1 MQATNLK
8 TNHLTQP
15 LGIDAGTLFLSWQC
29 AEGVRQTAYEIEVT
43 AGAKTLW
50 ASGKILSSMMHTET
64 PTPVPPKMQG
74 QWRIRL
80 WDENDQPGAWST
92 ASFETGLAQADWQ
105 GVWVCPETEEPDIDC
120 TDAINAFA
128 KPNWEQKQAALEAS
142 GKGQAQPYQPHR
154 PASYLRKTFTAPA
167 GESKRLYITAKGLYA
182 AWLNGKRVGDMVLAP
197 GSFTANKHLG
207 AQTYDVTA
215 LVRDGENEL
224 LIALGDGW
232 YRSTSGVDGDRDL
245 FGKEVAVLFQLE
257 VDGKAVC
264 VSDDDMEATQCGPIR
279 QNDMQQGEVYDAR
292 LEGELSG
299 WHGVKTEPNFLPVT
313 GMNTVP
319 IREREAFA
327 GRLLRTPN
335 GETVLDFGQN
345 MAGYVEMKLTA
356 HAGQKIKLL
365 CGEALD
371 ENGNFTQENF
381 QDRNRHKEGG
391 TAQMLELVCKEG
403 ENHYKP
409 SFTIM
414 GFRYAKV
421 ETDIELTGAEFT
433 AHAVYSEMP
442 VTGSFACGNADVDQ
456 LVKNS
461 VWSQKSNFC
470 DIPTDCPTRERAG
483 WTGDMGVFIE
493 TGLTLMDCY
502 PVVEK
507 WLAECRLNQYPD
519 GRMANIAPPTSRPG
533 YMTPMLCM
541 SAGWGDAAILVPYV
555 LYKRTG
561 DRKILADNYEMMQK
575 WYAFLLGRAQQTT
588 EEQQTGAYAKY
599 TVLNGL
605 DYGEWCEPGITPMQ
619 AMMNPRKSVGTAY
632 LAYSGR
638 LLAEIAQ
645 ALGKAEDAAQY
656 RDTAEKA
663 VKAYRAAFTDNGK
676 ITSDRQCE
684 YVRAIAFALLGEEE
698 SQAAADTLNRMVAEN
713 GYHLNTGFL
722 STPFLC
728 EVLAKYGYA
737 DTAYKLLLQDTAPS
751 WLYEVKQGATTV
763 WETWTGIDA
772 NGHPSE
778 SLNHY
783 SYGAI
788 CGWLFGGVCGIHLA
802 GETLTIAPTPNPAL
816 GWAKAVYDSPVGRI
830 ESGWQYAGDAVT
842 YTITV
847 PCNRTAEV
855 TLPDGRS
862 LTLQPGTHTL

>member
-1 MQATNLK
+1 
-8 TNHLTQP
+8 
-15 LGIDAGTLFLSWQC
+15 
-29 AEGVRQTAYEIEVT
+29 
-43 AGAKTLW
+43 
-50 ASGKILSSMMHTET
+50 
-64 PTPVPPKMQG
+64 
-74 QWRIRL
+74 
-80 WDENDQPGAWST
+80 
-92 ASFETGLAQADWQ
+92 
-105 GVWVCPETEEPDIDC
+105 
-120 TDAINAFA
+120 
-128 KPNWEQKQAALEAS
+128 
-142 GKGQAQPYQPHR
+142 
-154 PASYLRKTFTAPA
+154 
-167 GESKRLYITAKGLYA
+167 
-182 AWLNGKRVGDMVLAP
+182 
-197 GSFTANKHLG
+197 
-207 AQTYDVTA
+207 
-215 LVRDGENEL
+215 
-224 LIALGDGW
+224 
-232 YRSTSGVDGDRDL
+232 
-245 FGKEVAVLFQLE
+245 
-257 VDGKAVC
+257 
-264 VSDDDMEATQCGPIR
+264 
-279 QNDMQQGEVYDAR
+279 
-292 LEGELSG
+292 
-299 WHGVKTEPNFLPVT
+299 
-313 GMNTVP
+313 
-319 IREREAFA
+319 
-327 GRLLRTPN
+327 
-335 GETVLDFGQN
+335 
-345 MAGYVEMKLTA
+345 
-356 HAGQKIKLL
+356 
-365 CGEALD
+365 
-371 ENGNFTQENF
+371 
-381 QDRNRHKEGG
+381 
-391 TAQMLELVCKEG
+391 
-403 ENHYKP
+403 
-409 SFTIM
+409 
-414 GFRYAKV
+414 
-421 ETDIELTGAEFT
+421 
-433 AHAVYSEMP
+433 
-442 VTGSFACGNADVDQ
+442 
-456 LVKNS
+456 
-461 VWSQKSNFC
+461 
-470 DIPTDCPTRERAG
+470 
-483 WTGDMGVFIE
+483 MGVFIE

-663 VKAYRAAFTDNGK
+663 VKAYRTAFTDNGK

-698 SQAAADTLNRMVAEN
+698 SQAAADTLNRMVVDN

>member
-1 MQATNLK
+1 
-8 TNHLTQP
+8 
-15 LGIDAGTLFLSWQC
+15 
-29 AEGVRQTAYEIEVT
+29 
-43 AGAKTLW
+43 
-50 ASGKILSSMMHTET
+50 
-64 PTPVPPKMQG
+64 
-74 QWRIRL
+74 
-80 WDENDQPGAWST
+80 
-92 ASFETGLAQADWQ
+92 
-105 GVWVCPETEEPDIDC
+105 
-120 TDAINAFA
+120 
-128 KPNWEQKQAALEAS
+128 
-142 GKGQAQPYQPHR
+142 
-154 PASYLRKTFTAPA
+154 
-167 GESKRLYITAKGLYA
+167 
-182 AWLNGKRVGDMVLAP
+182 
-197 GSFTANKHLG
+197 
-207 AQTYDVTA
+207 
-215 LVRDGENEL
+215 
-224 LIALGDGW
+224 
-232 YRSTSGVDGDRDL
+232 
-245 FGKEVAVLFQLE
+245 
-257 VDGKAVC
+257 
-264 VSDDDMEATQCGPIR
+264 
-279 QNDMQQGEVYDAR
+279 
-292 LEGELSG
+292 
-299 WHGVKTEPNFLPVT
+299 
-313 GMNTVP
+313 
-319 IREREAFA
+319 
-327 GRLLRTPN
+327 
-335 GETVLDFGQN
+335 
-345 MAGYVEMKLTA
+345 
-356 HAGQKIKLL
+356 
-365 CGEALD
+365 
-371 ENGNFTQENF
+371 
-381 QDRNRHKEGG
+381 
-391 TAQMLELVCKEG
+391 MLELICKEG

-421 ETDIELTGAEFT
+421 ETDIDLTGAEFT

-442 VTGSFACGNADVDQ
+442 VTGSFGCGNADVSQ
-456 LVKNS
+456 LVQNS

-541 SAGWGDAAILVPYV
+541 SVGWGDAAILVPYA

-588 EEQQTGAYAKY
+588 EEQQTGEYAQY

-663 VKAYRAAFTDNGK
+663 RLAYRAAFTNHGK

-684 YVRAIAFALLGEEE
+684 YVRAIAFGLLDEAE
-698 SQAAADTLNRMVAEN
+698 SQTAADQLNQMVLDN
-713 GYHLNTGFL
+713 GCHLNTGFL

-728 EVLAKYGYA
+728 KVLAEHGHT

-751 WLYEVKQGATTV
+751 WLYEVKKGATTV
-763 WETWTGIDA
+763 WETWTGIDEA
-772 NGHPSE
+772 GHPSE

-802 GETLTIAPTPNPAL
+802 GQTLTIAPTPNPAL

-847 PCNRTAEV
+847 PCNLTAEV
-855 TLPDGRS
+855 VLPDGRK

>member
-1 MQATNLK
+1 MQAICLK
-8 TNHLTQP
+8 INHLTAP
-15 LGIDAGTLFLSWQC
+15 LGMDGGTLFLSWQC
-29 AEGVRQTAYEIEVT
+29 TGGVRQTAYEMELT
-43 AGAKTLW
+43 AGETVLW
-50 ASGKILSSMMHTET
+50 HSGKVSGSEMHTET
-64 PTPVPPKMQG
+64 PVAVPCKTQG
-74 QWRIRL
+74 EWKIRL
-80 WDENDQPGAWST
+80 WDENDQPSAWST
-92 ASFETGLAQADWQ
+92 AAFETGLDASDWK
-105 GVWVCPETEEPDIDC
+105 GVWVCLETDEPEISC

-142 GKGQAQPYQPHR
+142 GKGKALPYRPHH
-154 PASYLRKTFTAPA
+154 PASYLRKVFTAPE
-167 GESKRLYITAKGLYA
+167 GGRKRLYITAKGLYV
-182 AWLNGKRVGDMVLAP
+182 AWLNGSRVGDAVLMP
-197 GSFTANKHLG
+197 GSFTADKHLG

-215 LVRDGENEL
+215 LVHPGENEL

-245 FGKEVAVLFQLE
+245 FGKETAVLFQLE
-257 VDGKAVC
+257 VDGKPVC
-264 VSDDDMEATQCGPIR
+264 ISDETMEATQCGPIR

-292 LEGELSG
+292 LEGELTG
-299 WHGVKTEPNFLPVT
+299 WHGVKTAPNTLPIT

-319 IREREAFA
+319 IREQEAFA
-327 GRLLRTPN
+327 GKLIHTPN

-345 MAGYVEMKLTA
+345 IAGYVEMKLTA
-356 HAGQKIKLL
+356 HAGQKITLL
-365 CGEALD
+365 CGETLD

-391 TAQMLELVCKEG
+391 TAQLLELICKEG
-403 ENHYKP
+403 KNHYKP

-414 GFRYAKV
+414 GFRYVKV
-421 ETDIELTGAEFT
+421 ETDIDLTGAEFT
-433 AHAVYSEMP
+433 AHAVYSQMP
-442 VTGSFACGNADVDQ
+442 VTGQFACGNADVEQ

-461 VWSQKSNFC
+461 VWSQKGNFC

-483 WTGDMGVFIE
+483 WTGDMGVFID

-507 WLAECRLNQYPD
+507 WLTECRLNQYPD

-541 SAGWGDAAILVPYV
+541 SAGWDDAAILVPYA
-555 LYKRTG
+555 LYQRTG
-561 DRKILADNYEMMQK
+561 DRKILADNYAMMQK

-588 EEQQTGAYAKY
+588 GEQQGGAYAKY

-619 AMMNPRKSVGTAY
+619 AMMNPRKTVGTAY

-638 LLAEIAQ
+638 LLAEIA
-645 ALGKAEDAAQY
+645 AVLGKPEEATQY

-663 VKAYRAAFTDNGK
+663 RLAYRAAFTDHGK

-684 YVRAIAFALLGEEE
+684 YVRAIAFGLLDEAE
-698 SQAAADTLNRMVAEN
+698 SQTAADQLNQLVLEN
-713 GYHLNTGFL
+713 GCHLNTGFL

-728 EVLAKYGYA
+728 KVLAEYGHT
-737 DTAYKLLLQDTAPS
+737 DTAYSLLLQDTEPS
-751 WLYEVKQGATTV
+751 WLYEVKRGATTV
-763 WETWTGIDA
+763 WETWNGIDA
-772 NGHPSE
+772 EGKPHD

-788 CGWLFGGVCGIHLA
+788 CGWLFGGVCGIRLE
-802 GETLTIAPTPNPAL
+802 GQTLTIAPTPDPAL
-816 GWAKAVYDSPVGRI
+816 GYAKASYDSPCGRI
-830 ESGWQYAGDAVT
+830 ESGWKYEGETVR

-847 PCNRTAEV
+847 PCNMTANV
-855 TLPDGRS
+855 LLPDGRE
-862 LTLQPGTHTL
+862 LTLQSGTHTL